1 MTAFSHLSR
10 IAFQK
15 PLAATGDHLEG
26 FKWRIA
32 RLVKRGEIVK
42 SGIDEGASG
51 VRHASLPGD
60 VRIGPVGVI
69 PEVLLAFGVS
79 PEQIFTQAGIR
90 LSSFSNPE
98 TRIAFEALGRLL
110 QASAAATKREDF
122 GLLVGERFRMRDLG
136 LLGELMRHSP
146 TVGDALRALLMHLQ
160 VYDRGAVP
168 MLLRQEPSNV
178 LLGYSIYRP
187 DIPGIA
193 YAYDAAIAIAN
204 QIMRDLCGPGWKPLR
219 VQFSHYRPMETGAF
233 RQLFGSYVQF
243 DTEVSGI
250 SFESFWLD
258 KPIAGSDASRRSEV
272 LAVIKDAHGIAGMR
286 FSEQVL
292 AALPQLVLGGASS
305 AKNVAL
311 NFGIHERTL
320 RKRLTLEGK
329 KYQDLLNQ
337 TRFDLAGQLLNNTR
351 LPLSEVAA
359 ALNFADLATF
369 SRAFRGWAGMS
380 PTKWRNER

>member
-1 MTAFSHLSR
+1 M
-10 IAFQK
+10 
-15 PLAATGDHLEG
+15 
-26 FKWRIA
+26 
-32 RLVKRGEIVK
+32 K

-320 RKRLTLEGK
+320 RKRLTQEGK

-337 TRFDLAGQLLNNTR
+337 MRFDLAGQLLNNTR

>member
-1 MTAFSHLSR
+1 M
-10 IAFQK
+10 I
-15 PLAATGDHLEG
+15 
-26 FKWRIA
+26 
-32 RLVKRGEIVK
+32 KRGEIVK
-42 SGIDEGASG
+42 SAISEGASG
-51 VRHASLPGD
+51 VRQASLPGD
-60 VRIGPVGVI
+60 VRIGPVGAI
-69 PEVLLAFGVS
+69 PDVLLALGAS
-79 PEQIFTQAGIR
+79 PQEIFTRAGVR
-90 LSSFSNPE
+90 LGSFSNPE

-110 QASAAATKREDF
+110 LASAAATKREDF
-122 GLLVGERFRMRDLG
+122 GLLVGERFRLQDLG

-168 MLLRQEPSNV
+168 LLLHQELSNV

-193 YAYDAAIAIAN
+193 YAYDVAIAIGN

-219 VQFSHYRPMETGAF
+219 VQFSHYRPQDIGPF
-233 RQLFGSYVQF
+233 RQLFGNYVQF
-243 DTEVSGI
+243 DAEVSGI
-250 SFESFWLD
+250 SFESFLLD

-337 TRFDLAGQLLNNTR
+337 TRFDLAGQLLKNTR

-369 SRAFRGWAGMS
+369 SRAFRSWAGMS
-380 PTKWRNER
+380 PTMWRNER

>member
-286 FSEQVL
+286 FSDQVL

-320 RKRLTLEGK
+320 RKRLTQEGK

-337 TRFDLAGQLLNNTR
+337 MRFDLAGQLLNNTR